1 MPISPAWVA
10 LCLVEHLGAK
20 KLRALVTHFGRDLN
34 AILAADE
41 RELRRVPGIGVK
53 IAAGITSID
62 VRAAAESLARWEAAG
77 VALITLVDPA
87 YPARLRRI
95 DDAPPILFVRG
106 DLNAGLRPGARP
118 AAIVGTRQ
126 PAPDALLTAKRIAYG
141 LGQRGWDIVSGMA
154 LGIDAG
160 GHMGALAANAG
171 TVAVLGSGVLTPYPP
186 ENRPLADAIRER
198 GALIGEVSPE
208 ANPSR
213 THLVARNR
221 LISGL
226 SDAVIVVQTEAD
238 GGAMHAARRAFQQG
252 RRVFTLDMDVTG
264 NRLLAQEGAVML
276 PDADAL
282 IDAVNALE
290 MVEDAFAEDWQEF
303 VQLPLLGT

>member
-1 MPISPAWVA
+1 MPIPPAWVA
-10 LCLVEHLGAK
+10 LCLIEHLGAK
-20 KLRALVTHFGRDLN
+20 KLRALWTHFNGDLD
-34 AILAADE
+34 AILGADE
-41 RELRRVPGIGVK
+41 RALDRVPGIGVK
-53 IAAGITSID
+53 L
-62 VRAAAESLARWEAAG
+62 AAAIKHVDVEAVAASMARWEQAG
-77 VALITLVDPA
+77 VKLITLGDSA
-87 YPARLRRI
+87 YPPLLKRI
-95 DDAPPILFVRG
+95 PDPPPLLFVRG
-106 DLNAGLRPGARP
+106 DLPVTMLRC
-118 AAIVGTRQ
+118 AAIVGTRT
-126 PAPDALLTAKRIAYG
+126 PTPDALLTAKRIGYELAK
-141 LGQRGWDIVSGMA
+141 RGWIIVSGLA
-154 LGIDAG
+154 LGIDTG

-264 NRLLAQEGAVML
+264 NRQLAQEGAVML